1 MHLLHFSSYESDLV
15 WHRGASLLYQDDN
28 FQQQYERHSFPSKN
42 LIKMNKF
49 ENLLHCVNF
58 MFAQDF
64 LNRAFKY
71 QRIEK
76 REELV
81 VTEKIASTLEI
92 KISSILK
99 TLDDEQ
105 K

>member
-64 LNRAFKY
+64 LTRAFKY

-76 REELV
+76 RR
-81 VTEKIASTLEI
+81 TSCDRKN
-92 KISSILK
+92 SINFGDQNFINFEN
-99 TLDDEQ
+99 TG
-105 K
+105 